1 MEESWE
7 KVHYVDS
14 ALKKEAYGGVSF
26 CDTAIYNVDTLC
38 GGLFHDLG
46 RSSGEGSTI

>member
-26 CDTAIYNVDTLC
+26 CDTAILQRGCFVW
-38 GGLFHDLG
+38 GPIPRF
-46 RSSGEGSTI
+46 RSVQW

>member
-7 KVHYVDS
+7 KVHYADS

-26 CDTAIYNVDTLC
+26 YDTAILQRGCFVW
-38 GGLFHDLG
+38 GPIPRF
-46 RSSGEGSTI
+46 RSVQW